1 MLARIREW
9 LARWRR
15 ADDAGSAG
23 ERHAAAWL
31 EREKHFRI
39 VARNWRAPR
48 DNRLEIDLV
57 ARHGEALVFIEVKT
71 RAEGALVP
79 GYFAAVTKRKKKA
92 LLQATRA
99 YVAQLRSRPHTIRF
113 DVVEVVRD
121 ADGRPGE
128 VLHFEN
134 VPLFAKEYLRGGS

>member
-1 MLARIREW
+1 MFAWIRAW
-9 LARWRR
+9 FADRR
-15 ADDAGSAG
+15 KPDDTGSAG

-31 EREKHFRI
+31 EREKRFHI
-39 VARNWRAPR
+39 VARNWRAPH
-48 DNRLEIDLV
+48 DHRLEIDLV
-57 ARHGEALVFIEVKT
+57 GRDGETLVFVEVKA
-71 RAEGALVP
+71 RAAGALVP

-92 LLQATRA
+92 LLRATRA
-99 YVAQLRSRPHTIRF
+99 YVAQLRARPHTIRF

-134 VPLFAKEYLRGGS
+134 VPLFSKAYLRGH